1 MTKQAA
7 LPRMQLTHPQ
17 ITRSC
22 AESEIYESLLALD
35 GASVLELGC
44 GKADHTRRIATAH
57 PTAKVIAAEVDRI
70 QHAENLATA
79 APANITFAD
88 FGAESIP
95 LAGASIDVVLM
106 FRSLHHVPLPRLD
119 DAVGEL
125 LRVLK
130 PGGYAYISEP
140 VFAGE
145 WNELIRIF
153 NDEEFVRKAAFAA
166 VCRAVDKGM
175 FELAHEIFFLVPVK
189 YKDFGEFAGK
199 HFEVTHSER
208 NVSDAQ
214 SRAVERL
221 FNTHLGPDG
230 VKLAQQV
237 RIDLLRKPR

>member
-1 MTKQAA
+1 
-7 LPRMQLTHPQ
+7 
-17 ITRSC
+17 
-22 AESEIYESLLALD
+22 
-35 GASVLELGC
+35 
-44 GKADHTRRIATAH
+44 
-57 PTAKVIAAEVDRI
+57 
-70 QHAENLATA
+70 
-79 APANITFAD
+79 
-88 FGAESIP
+88 
-95 LAGASIDVVLM
+95 M